1 MSRAGRELDGLL
13 LLDKPRGLT
22 SNQALQTVKRLLAAH
37 KAGHT
42 GSLDP
47 IATGLLPLCFGE
59 ATKLSRF
66 LLDAD
71 KRYWAVFRLGVST
84 ATHDGEGE
92 ITRTRPVAV
101 DRSVIERA
109 LTGFT
114 GEVEQV
120 PPMYSALKR
129 GGRALYQLARAGI
142 SIERAPRHVKVHAFM
157 LRDFTGDR
165 LEVEVS
171 CSKGTYIRSLAHD
184 LGEHLGCGAHVVE
197 LRRLAVGALTLDTA
211 VTLAALEERSIED
224 RTRLLQPMD
233 AMLGAIPGVHLT
245 ALAAH
250 YLLRGQP
257 VSARHGEAPGW
268 VRLYDDENRFLGMG
282 QVLDDGRVAPR
293 RLLVQQQLSAR
304 SLG

>member
-1 MSRAGRELDGLL
+1 MIVAGAGTRVMTPRRRLDGVL
-13 LLDKPRGLT
+13 LLDKPRGMT
-22 SNQALQTVKRLLAAH
+22 SNQALQTAKRLLGAA

-47 IATGLLPLCFGE
+47 IATGLLPLTFGE

-84 ATHDGEGE
+84 TTQDREGE
-92 ITRTRPVAV
+92 ITATRPVTA
-101 DRSVIERA
+101 DRRAIERA
-109 LTGFT
+109 LECFT
-114 GEVEQV
+114 GDIEQL

-129 GGRALYQLARAGI
+129 GGRALYELARAGV
-142 SIERAPRHVKVHAFM
+142 SVERTPRAVRVHAFV
-157 LRDFTGDR
+157 LRALDADR
-165 LEVEVS
+165 LEVEIS

-184 LGEHLGCGAHVVE
+184 LGERLGCGAHVTE
-197 LRRLAVGALTLDTA
+197 LRRLAVGALDVDSA
-211 VTLAALEERSIED
+211 VTLDALAQRDDRERSL
-224 RTRLLQPMD
+224 RPMD
-233 AMLGAIPGVHLT
+233 AMLAAIPGVQLT

-257 VSARHGEAPGW
+257 VAARHAGAPGW

-293 RLLVQQQLSAR
+293 RLVAQHI
-304 SLG
+304 